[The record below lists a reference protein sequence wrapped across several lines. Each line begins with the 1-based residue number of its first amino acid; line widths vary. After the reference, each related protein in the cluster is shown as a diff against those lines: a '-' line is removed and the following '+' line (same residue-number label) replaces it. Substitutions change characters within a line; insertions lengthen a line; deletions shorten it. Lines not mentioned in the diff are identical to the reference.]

1 MTTGVAIPPQRGSG
15 PAVTA
20 VDERA
25 RAGRQEGLWGTAR
38 RLRRLAP
45 EATHGLSVTLL
56 LAFVATVG
64 KIVIP
69 LTVQQTLDRGIS
81 GAHGVDLGLVRT
93 AVTIAAGT
101 IVVTATATY
110 LMNVRMYRMSEG
122 ALAALRVRAFRHIHD
137 LAMLTQAT
145 QARGGLT
152 ARVTTDVDQM
162 SQFLQLGGVMLVV
175 SIGQMIVATCL
186 MLVFSWPLTLLVY
199 VCFVPM
205 VLATRGFQREL
216 STRYAIV
223 RRRVG
228 DLLGAVSE
236 AVVGAQV
243 VRAYGSQ
250 HRTAARIDQT
260 VEAHR
265 SAQSR
270 AQVLV
275 AVVFSAAELV
285 SAAALSGVVLL
296 GVALG
301 VGGHLSTGRLVAFLF
316 LMTLFVM
323 PVQTLTEVLNDGAN
337 ALAGL
342 RRVLDILDT
351 PSDIRDPADAL
362 RGPGGEP
369 GGRDLT
375 PGSLDVT
382 FERVTFRYPTG
393 PPVLHGIDLYVPA
406 RAHVAVVGETGSGKT
421 TIAKLL
427 TRLMDPTEGRV
438 LLGGVPLTEVR
449 FSSLRGRVVM
459 VPQDGFLFDATIAEN
474 VRYGRPSATD
484 EEIAAAFARL
494 GLADWLA
501 RTPAGVRTAVGE
513 SGGLLSAGERQL
525 IALAR
530 AELADP
536 DLLVLD
542 EATSAVDP
550 ATEVRLGSALLELT
564 RDRTS
569 VTIAHR
575 LSTAET
581 ADLVVVVDAGRIVQL
596 GTHAELVAQPGV
608 YQRLHAS
615 WSAGVAAL

>member
-1 MTTGVAIPPQRGSG
+1 ME
-15 PAVTA
+15 
-20 VDERA
+20 ERD
-25 RAGRQEGLWGTAR
+25 RAGRREGLLGTAR
-38 RLRRLAP
+38 RLHRLAP
-45 EATHGLSVTLL
+45 EATRGLSVTLL
-56 LAFVATVG
+56 LALVATVG
-64 KIVIP
+64 KVVIP

-81 GAHGVDLGLVRT
+81 GPHGVDLGIVRT
-93 AVTIAAGT
+93 AVEIAAGT
-101 IVVTATATY
+101 IVLTAVATY

-175 SIGQMIVATCL
+175 SVGQMIVATCL

-205 VLATRGFQREL
+205 VLATRGFQRKL
-216 STRYAIV
+216 SVRYAIV

-250 HRTAARIDQT
+250 GRTAARIDQT

-265 SAQSR
+265 SAQTR

-275 AVVFSAAELV
+275 AVVFSTAELV
-285 SAAALSGVVLL
+285 SAAALAGVVLL

-351 PSDIRDPADAL
+351 PSDIRDPAEAL
-362 RGPGGEP
+362 RGPDAAP
-369 GGRDLT
+369 GGRDLA

-393 PPVLHGIDLYVPA
+393 PPVLHGVDLRVPA
-406 RAHVAVVGETGSGKT
+406 RARVAVVGETGSGKT

-427 TRLMDPTEGRV
+427 TRLMDPTDGRV
-438 LLGGVPLTEVR
+438 LIGGVPLTEVR

-459 VPQDGFLFDATIAEN
+459 VPQDGFLFDATIADN
-474 VRYGRPSATD
+474 VRYGRPAATD
-484 EEIAAAFARL
+484 EEIVAAFSRL

-501 RTPAGVRTAVGE
+501 RTPAGVLTQVGE
-513 SGGLLSAGERQL
+513 AGGLLSAGERQL

-550 ATEVRLGSALLELT
+550 ATEVRLGAALLELT
-564 RDRTS
+564 RERTS

-581 ADLVVVVDAGRIVQL
+581 ADLVVVVDAGRIVQQ
-596 GTHAELVAQPGV
+596 GTHAELVDRPGV

>member
-1 MTTGVAIPPQRGSG
+1 MTADAAIPPQRGSVP
-15 PAVTA
+15 PAA
-20 VDERA
+20 VIEERD
-25 RAGRQEGLWGTAR
+25 RAGRREGLLGTAR
-38 RLRRLAP
+38 RLHRLAP
-45 EATHGLSVTLL
+45 EATRGLSVTLL
-56 LAFVATVG
+56 LALVATVG
-64 KIVIP
+64 KVVIP

-81 GAHGVDLGLVRT
+81 GPHGVDLGIVRT
-93 AVTIAAGT
+93 AVEIAAGT
-101 IVVTATATY
+101 IVLTAVATY

-175 SIGQMIVATCL
+175 SVGQMIVATCL

-205 VLATRGFQREL
+205 VLATRGFQRKL
-216 STRYAIV
+216 SVRYAIV

-250 HRTAARIDQT
+250 GRTAARIDQT

-265 SAQSR
+265 SAQTR

-275 AVVFSAAELV
+275 AVVFSTAELV
-285 SAAALSGVVLL
+285 SAAALAGVVLL

-351 PSDIRDPADAL
+351 PSDIRDPAEAL
-362 RGPGGEP
+362 RGPDAAP
-369 GGRDLT
+369 GGRDLA

-393 PPVLHGIDLYVPA
+393 PPVLHGVDLRVPA
-406 RAHVAVVGETGSGKT
+406 RARVAVVGETGSGKT

-427 TRLMDPTEGRV
+427 TRLMDPTDGRV
-438 LLGGVPLTEVR
+438 LIGGVPLTEVR

-459 VPQDGFLFDATIAEN
+459 VPQDGFLFDATIADN
-474 VRYGRPSATD
+474 VRYGRPAATD
-484 EEIAAAFARL
+484 EEIVAAFSRL

-501 RTPAGVRTAVGE
+501 RTPAGVLTQVGE
-513 SGGLLSAGERQL
+513 AGGLLSAGERQL

-550 ATEVRLGSALLELT
+550 ATEVRLGAALLELT
-564 RDRTS
+564 RERTS

-581 ADLVVVVDAGRIVQL
+581 ADLVVVVDAGRIVQQ
-596 GTHAELVAQPGV
+596 GTHAELVDRPGV